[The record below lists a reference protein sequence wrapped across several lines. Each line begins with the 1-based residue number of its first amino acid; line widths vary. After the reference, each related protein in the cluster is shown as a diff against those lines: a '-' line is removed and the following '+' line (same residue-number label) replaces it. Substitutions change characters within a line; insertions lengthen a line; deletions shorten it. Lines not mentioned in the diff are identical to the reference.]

1 MLAATNRDI
10 RRQLQLAELRRA
22 QAINSPFAYLDRLIA
37 LLESLHLDG
46 LHVVPPSFG
55 PAVRT
60 VNRVLPQGV
69 GPIPEEPGLIR
80 DTIDWCF
87 ILQEQLQR
95 MRQ

>member
-1 MLAATNRDI
+1 MIAATNRDI
-10 RRQLQLAELRRA
+10 RRQLWLAELRRA
-22 QAINSPFAYLDRLIA
+22 QAINSPLAYLDRLIA

-46 LHVVPPSFG
+46 HRFVPPSFG

-60 VNRVLPQGV
+60 VNRVLPQGI

-80 DTIDWCF
+80 DTIDRCF
-87 ILQEQLQR
+87 LLQEQLLG